1 MNILYLG
8 SCLAFSSLSS
18 HAIEY
23 EQSNMIERDRIEV
36 IYLPN
41 NTCYITVPTH
51 VQPNSYKDFVRACL
65 NNQHLR
71 VKIDIHHSN

>member
-1 MNILYLG
+1 MKILYLG
-8 SCLAFSSLSS
+8 SCLAFTSPSS

-23 EQSNMIERDRIEV
+23 EQSSMIERDRIEV

-41 NTCYITVPTH
+41 NTCHITIPTH